1 MGRILSQDE
10 IDALLGSSATSDG
23 ASRAPGAETVVTYD
37 FRRPDRA
44 SSEQIRSLHVLHDR
58 FSRNM
63 STSLSAYLRAVTEV
77 TIVSVEQFTYSEVL
91 MSLQDPTAYYS
102 LTLEPLEGIGALEL
116 NPSVAFTMIDRML
129 GGKGQRVSATRAL
142 TEIEQNVIDGVVK
155 LVLENLSETW
165 ASIVPVRFKT
175 KTRET
180 RPQMLQVA
188 APNDPMI
195 LLAFDIRIGGSRGM
209 LNFCIPTLVIE
220 AFGASFTQGWYRT
233 KREPTEEERVGLL
246 ENLARVP
253 LPVAAVLRTTLSGRE
268 LLELRP
274 GDVVS
279 LGLPVQRPLMVRIGQ
294 IDQFEGVPVRTG
306 GSTGVALTAVTGA
319 VEGAA
324 Q

>member
-10 IDALLGSSATSDG
+10 IDALLGSAPSSEG
-23 ASRAPGAETVVTYD
+23 AGRAGGSEMVVTYD

-44 SSEQIRSLHVLHDR
+44 SREQIRSLHVLHDR

-63 STSLSAYLRAVTEV
+63 ATSLSAYLRAVTEV
-77 TIVSVEQFTYSEVL
+77 SIVSVEQFTYSEFL
-91 MSLQDPTAYYS
+91 MSLPDPTACYS
-102 LTLEPLEGIGALEL
+102 LTLQPLEGIGALEL

-129 GGKGQRVSATRAL
+129 GGKGQRASETRAL
-142 TEIEQNVIDGVVK
+142 TEIEQNVIDSVVK

-165 ASIVPVRFKT
+165 ASIVPVRFRT

-209 LNFCIPTLVIE
+209 LNICIPTTVIE
-220 AFGASFTQGWYRT
+220 TFGASFTQGWYRT
-233 KREPTEEERVGLL
+233 KREPTHEERAALL

-253 LPVAAVLRTTLSGRE
+253 LPVAAVLRTTLTGRE

-279 LGLPVQRPLMVRIGQ
+279 LGLPVQRPLIVRIGQ
-294 IDQFEGVPVRTG
+294 IDQLEGVPVRTG

-319 VEGAA
+319 LEGAA